1 MGAGRPA
8 VDCRAHSRGVDRPPG
23 RGRGHPWGRGGG
35 NSSTGSDRSR
45 RFSAT
50 ASHGHPRGR
59 PPNRLL
65 DLSLLPKDVL
75 DPPAVICNPELTN
88 VDEPVLQNV
97 EMGVGPTFPEVYSHN
112 SSSKTVS
119 TSSKGSSVNEM
130 GDHGH
135 GVQEAQGHGDI
146 FEERARGVANAADD
160 LESVRFAYR
169 ASTWSKE
176 HSTFHPEP
184 PQFTGEDSGTT
195 DEYFDVPTFMHLFR
209 KFWPWDLIRRI
220 RDETNRYAGS
230 LDEDGRT
237 RGRDGWYPT
246 TVAEL

>member
-1 MGAGRPA
+1 VATP
-8 VDCRAHSRGVDRPPG
+8 GV
-23 RGRGHPWGRGGG
+23 GGG
-35 NSSTGSDRSR
+35 NPSTGSGRSH
-45 RFSAT
+45 RFSA
-50 ASHGHPRGR
+50 SGR
-59 PPNRLL
+59 PPSRLL
-65 DLSLLPKDVL
+65 DSSLLPEDVL
-75 DPPAVICNPELTN
+75 NPPAILCDPELSN
-88 VDEPVLQNV
+88 VDKPVLQNA
-97 EMGVGPTFPEVYSHN
+97 EMGVGSTFPKVYSHN
-112 SSSKTVS
+112 SSSETVS
-119 TSSKGSSVNEM
+119 TSSEGSSVNEM

-146 FEERARGVANAADD
+146 FEERVHGVANAADD